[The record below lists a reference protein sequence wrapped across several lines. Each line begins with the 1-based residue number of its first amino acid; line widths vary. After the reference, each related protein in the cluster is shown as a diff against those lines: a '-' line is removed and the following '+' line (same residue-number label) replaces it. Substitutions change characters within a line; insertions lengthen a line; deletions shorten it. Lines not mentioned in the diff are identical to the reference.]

1 MFGVSKMKKSLG
13 RFIFEFV
20 LLFLAITAGFFVENL
35 REDFSEKKQEKELI
49 KTMAEDLKID
59 IKSLQRIIATR
70 DARRQMLDSLTLL
83 INSKDQRQW
92 THLTYVQ
99 GKKVSRSL
107 DFAYISVTRTYEQL
121 KNANGFRLIGNQ
133 QVSENISKYYEQ
145 VRLINQLET
154 QELLFIEL
162 YLPICYQIFDGLVF
176 DKIVSQDGHLLT
188 LPENFNPPLLK
199 SYENHLNE
207 LNGNLNNI
215 KSVNKRLKDDEV
227 RLTNQA
233 AELIEFIKKEYKLD

>member
-1 MFGVSKMKKSLG
+1 MFGGSKMKKSLG

-35 REDFSEKKQEKELI
+35 REDFSEQKQEKGLI
-49 KTMAEDLKID
+49 KTLVEDLKID
-59 IKSLQRIIATR
+59 IKSLERITKTR
-70 DARRQMLDSLTLL
+70 EERRQMLDSLTLL
-83 INSKDQRQW
+83 INSKDQSKW

-107 DFAYISVTRTYEQL
+107 DFAYISVTRTFEQL
-121 KNANGFRLIGNQ
+121 KNANGFRLIENQ
-133 QVSENISKYYEQ
+133 QVAENISKYYEQ
-145 VRLINQLET
+145 VRLINQLEN
-154 QELLFIEL
+154 QELLFIEI

-176 DKIVSQDGHLLT
+176 DRIVSQDGHLLT
-188 LPENFNPPLLK
+188 LPVDENPPLIK

-215 KSVNKRLKDDEV
+215 KSVNKRLKDDEI
-227 RLTNQA
+227 RLTKQA
-233 AELIEFIKKEYKLD
+233 IALIEFIKKEYKLD